1 MLFSEANNEY
11 EMNKLR
17 DQIIREAREE
27 GRKEGREEAR
37 EYFKTVLLENGF
49 SVEKVNSLIEK
60 LLLKEKAEE

>member
-1 MLFSEANNEY
+1 
-11 EMNKLR
+11 MNKLR

-49 SVEKVNSLIEK
+49 SVEKANSLIEK
-60 LLLKEKAEE
+60 LVSKEQAE

>member
-27 GRKEGREEAR
+27 GHKEGREEAR
-37 EYFKTVLLENGF
+37 EYFKIVLLENGF

-60 LLLKEKAEE
+60 LVSKEQAEE